1 MYFYLL
7 MNKDFIIIII
17 IIKHVRLAVD
27 CLSLQSISGAMCGN
41 LFIDFTMF
49 ILGLRNLALAILQL
63 FPKSIITGL
72 FSDPS
77 MTTLL
82 LVVQETSFMDEH

>member
-17 IIKHVRLAVD
+17 IKHVRLAMD
-27 CLSLQSISGAMCGN
+27 CLSPQSISGAMCGN
-41 LFIDFTMF
+41 LFIDFSMF
-49 ILGLRNLALAILQL
+49 TLGLRNLALAILQL

>member
-1 MYFYLL
+1 
-7 MNKDFIIIII
+7 MNKDFIII
-17 IIKHVRLAVD
+17 IIKHVRLAMD
-27 CLSLQSISGAMCGN
+27 CLSPQSISGAMCGN
-41 LFIDFTMF
+41 LFIDFSMF
-49 ILGLRNLALAILQL
+49 TLGLRNLALTILQL